1 MRETMVAFKVERSH
15 QGREQKKIL
24 AASSVTSREF
34 GVPELGLSSREEKQ
48 VIEMKR
54 RLIGAQQLV
63 LGIPPK
69 ETRQVFPQE
78 VQQVAQRHRKD
89 ITVQW

>member
-1 MRETMVAFKVERSH
+1 MRETMMALKVGRSH

-24 AASSVTSREF
+24 AASVTSREF
-34 GVPELGLSSREEKQ
+34 GVPELGLSSMEEKQ

-54 RLIGAQQLV
+54 RLICAKQLG